1 MASRRERILSWISQL
16 PKTPTAP
23 PLPYP
28 DRNLPNPRKRKL
40 SRDEQVPHHR
50 LPSPPTSTESPSK
63 ERHSLMADANH
74 SSQDDA
80 RAYRDGGT
88 PPSPNPKRPRVND
101 AEVDA
106 DITPRGP
113 RVLPGRTRITQY
125 ATTASNSDAGSISA
139 SSLSANSDTA
149 LSYRSSS
156 AKGGSSSKKRPR
168 QSSPRKQTMLM
179 VMEDAVEI
187 MSFGGL
193 DDPPEKLDDL
203 VTRIDEL
210 AKGKGILSKSVQGSI
225 REAQEQNRRWFRW
238 VEDVS
243 FAETSATIAGASTP
257 GMVSF
262 IKRKR
267 DELGP
272 TPSLHDARLIWS
284 NAEDC
289 YRFQHFESQWNCA
302 VHHQILQAAFHL
314 SPQLGFCSV
323 TGVQI
328 HPDYTRGGRVSHHNK
343 KVDFCIFLN
352 QDSPELKA
360 AALQSPIT
368 SLNQT
373 DYPALLTRPIFFS
386 IETKTPGDKWAEAVN
401 QMTAWLVAQWDV
413 LDDQV
418 FRAQGADVV
427 AADTYGAACR
437 KPSAAAASG
446 LVFLP
451 GIIVQ
456 GHEWYFVAVT
466 RAADGRTQRWEKT
479 LIGTT
484 ERIDGVYKITAVLQ
498 LLGYWAQHEYWPWFQ
513 RAVLR

>member
-1 MASRRERILSWISQL
+1 MDDVNYSGQE
-16 PKTPTAP
+16 
-23 PLPYP
+23 
-28 DRNLPNPRKRKL
+28 
-40 SRDEQVPHHR
+40 
-50 LPSPPTSTESPSK
+50 
-63 ERHSLMADANH
+63 
-74 SSQDDA
+74 DA
-80 RAYRDGGT
+80 RAHRDGT

-106 DITPRGP
+106 DTTPRGP
-113 RVLPGRTRITQY
+113 RTLPGRTRITQY
-125 ATTASNSDAGSISA
+125 ATGALNSDAGSISA
-139 SSLSANSDTA
+139 SSPSANSDTA
-149 LSYRSSS
+149 LLYRSSS
-156 AKGGSSSKKRPR
+156 AKGSSSKKRPR

-193 DDPPEKLDDL
+193 ADPPEKLDDL
-203 VTRIDEL
+203 ATRIDEL

-243 FAETSATIAGASTP
+243 FAEASATITGASTLS
-257 GMVSF
+257 MVSF
-262 IKRKR
+262 IKRTR

-302 VHHQILQAAFHL
+302 VHYQILEAAFQA
-314 SPQLGFCSV
+314 SPQLGFCGV

-328 HPDYTRGGRVSHHNK
+328 HPDYTRSGRVSHHNK
-343 KVDFCIFLN
+343 KVDFCIFLK

-360 AALQSPIT
+360 AALQSSIK

-401 QMTAWLVAQWDV
+401 QITAWLVAQWDV

-427 AADTYGAACR
+427 AADTSGAAGR

-498 LLGYWAQHEYWPWFQ
+498 LLGCWAQNEYWPWFQ